1 MNYMPAAWSDPA
13 AGVFFSARR
22 RYGILGGAA
31 ACILW
36 FTRGGFHAIL
46 MQTCGRSLSSVFSK
60 TTKEG
65 INMNYMICIPSPRLV
80 SREYCERIHNILA
93 RMSDQYRV
101 NIVPEPV
108 KMRQGSCP
116 DYYKKDRIYKDI
128 KERDGNGEAYLTS
141 EEENMILS
149 VCRNPEEAELMKS
162 CTYAYRYPTTL
173 VLKSFREDKK
183 K

>member
-80 SREYCERIHNILA
+80 SREYCERIPIGTPFSQMIENCGGLPEGDNKVLA
-93 RMSDQYRV
+93 GGPMMAPTQR
-101 NIVPEPV
+101 P
-108 KMRQGSCP
+108 SCSQ
-116 DYYKKDRIYKDI
+116 KSARI
-128 KERDGNGEAYLTS
+128 ET
-141 EEENMILS
+141 
-149 VCRNPEEAELMKS
+149 
-162 CTYAYRYPTTL
+162 
-173 VLKSFREDKK
+173 
-183 K
+183 

>member
-1 MNYMPAAWSDPA
+1 
-13 AGVFFSARR
+13 
-22 RYGILGGAA
+22 
-31 ACILW
+31 
-36 FTRGGFHAIL
+36 
-46 MQTCGRSLSSVFSK
+46 
-60 TTKEG
+60 
-65 INMNYMICIPSPRLV
+65 MNYMICIPSPRLV

-116 DYYKKDRIYKDI
+116 DYYKKYRIYKDI

-149 VCRNPEEAELMKS
+149 VCKKSGGSGAYEELHLRIPVSDDTGAQELPG
-162 CTYAYRYPTTL
+162 R
-173 VLKSFREDKK
+173 
-183 K
+183 